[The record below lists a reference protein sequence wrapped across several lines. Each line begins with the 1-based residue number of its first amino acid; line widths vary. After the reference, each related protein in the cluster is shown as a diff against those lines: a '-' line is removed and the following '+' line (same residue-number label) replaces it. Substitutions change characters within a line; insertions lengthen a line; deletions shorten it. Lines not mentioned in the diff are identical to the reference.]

1 MTFTINPRALRLF
14 RTISVCGCF
23 ALAAMQAV
31 AQEDGQ
37 GSKVQVTG
45 SIQSD
50 ILIPQADAK
59 IGAEDYS
66 EFALTNTFG
75 EVNLSS
81 KYIDA
86 GARVEYLDHPLPG
99 FEPDYKGWGLP
110 YIYVK
115 GKFKNV
121 ELTAGNFYEQFG
133 SGFILRTYEE
143 RSLGIDNSLLGGRLV
158 YKPFNWATVKV
169 LGGKQRR
176 YWHDGGPFEG
186 LNDSWLAGADVE
198 LNVEQWFKRMREGNT
213 YLTLGASFVNKH
225 EGDQEM
231 IVSYDGT
238 KRLNFPENVQA
249 FDVRAR
255 LQTGNWN
262 ILAEYARKTQDP
274 GQDNDYTYRK
284 GYVAMLS
291 ASYSKRGMSL
301 LLQAKRSDNMAFRS
315 QRTLPTMTENSSFI
329 NHLPAFTMEH
339 TYALAARYPY
349 ATQPDGEW
357 AYQGEL
363 AYNFKRRTPL
373 GGKYGTKVKLN
384 FSYVHSISKNL
395 RFMDGIAPGING
407 YIPGTDGY
415 GSAFFKWG
423 DSRYYQDFNVQ
434 IEKKITKAFKLN
446 LMYMNQ
452 FYNKTIVEGHGGM
465 LHNNIYVAEGKYQF
479 NNKFTLRAE
488 AQYLDMTS
496 GQNNEEGDCD
506 CVFGLLELSV
516 LPYLMFTV
524 SDEYSIGDEIH
535 YYNGSVTFAKGAHR
549 LQVGY
554 ARTRAGMN
562 CSGGVCRWVPATK
575 GVTMSYNFNF

>member
-1 MTFTINPRALRLF
+1 MKKVNLILAASVLS
-14 RTISVCGCF
+14 ISSLP
-23 ALAAMQAV
+23 ALA
-31 AQEDGQ
+31 QEVKEDDD
-37 GSKVQVTG
+37 VVNVTG

-50 ILIPQADAK
+50 ILFPQADAT
-59 IGAEDYS
+59 IGAEDYP
-66 EFALTNTFG
+66 EAALTNSFA
-75 EVNLSS
+75 EVNVTS
-81 KYIDA
+81 KHGDA
-86 GARVEYLDHPLPG
+86 GARFEYLEHPLPG
-99 FEPDYKGWGLP
+99 FEPDYKGYGVP
-110 YIYVK
+110 FFYVR
-115 GKFKNV
+115 GHWDKF
-121 ELTAGNFYEQFG
+121 EMTLGSFYEQFG

-143 RSLGIDNSLLGGRLV
+143 RSLGIDNSLQGARIIA
-158 YKPFNWATVKV
+158 KPFNGVTLKALT
-169 LGGKQRR
+169 GRQRR
-176 YWHDGGPFEG
+176 YWDW
-186 LNDSWLAGADVE
+186 NDSWITGADVE
-198 LNVEQWFKRMREGNT
+198 FNIEQWIKSLGEKNT

-225 EGDQEM
+225 EGDEEL
-231 IVSYDGT
+231 IASYDGT

-262 ILAEYARKTQDP
+262 VLAEYAQKTQDP
-274 GQDNDYTYRK
+274 SQGNDYIYRK

-291 ASYSKRGMSL
+291 ASYSKRGMSVL
-301 LLQAKRSDNMAFRS
+301 VQAKRSDNMAFRS
-315 QRTLPTMTENSSFI
+315 RRTLPSMSENSSYI

-339 TYALAARYPY
+339 TYALASRYPY
-349 ATQPDGEW
+349 ATNPDGEW
-357 AYQGEL
+357 AYQAEV
-363 AYNFKRRTPL
+363 AYNFKRHTPL
-373 GGKYGTKVKLN
+373 GGKYGTKVKAN
-384 FSYVHSISKNL
+384 FSYVHSIAQNV
-395 RFMDGIAPGING
+395 RTADGVLQGLNG
-407 YIPGTDGY
+407 YYFGTDGY
-415 GSAFFKWG
+415 GSAFWKWG
-423 DSRYYQDFNVQ
+423 DSKYYQDFNVQ
-434 IEKKITKAFKLN
+434 IEKKVTSAFKLN

-452 FYNKTIVEGHGGM
+452 FYNKTAVEGHGGM
-465 LHNNIYVAEGKYQF
+465 LHNNIYVAEAKYQF